1 MNPVKST
8 PTAFRFDPTVKQALA
23 TIADREGRSMANML
37 EWLIRTHCEREGLG
51 WPPVKPDVLVASA
64 EGMLAAVRAH
74 MAGAEK
80 PSWAGKTV
88 AEVGRK
94 KLAAVK
100 SVSEINAKPSVK
112 KTKNTKSG
120 K

>member
-37 EWLIRTHCEREGLG
+37 EWLIRKHCEREGLG
-51 WPPVKPDVLVASA
+51 WPPVNANTQIQATAK
-64 EGMLAAVRAH
+64 AAQ
-74 MAGAEK
+74 
-80 PSWAGKTV
+80 
-88 AEVGRK
+88 
-94 KLAAVK
+94 AVK
-100 SVSEINAKPSVK
+100 RSVK
-112 KTKNTKSG
+112 AKAKQTTNKQG